1 VPVLSPVEAAA
12 NDAFGSSYPG
22 PHPTI
27 IGSRGPINITTDF
40 ERLNLQPGLHTK
52 EILCE
57 LGLTEYEIRHLA
69 LGGTFGDALSAVQ
82 SAAKL

>member
-1 VPVLSPVEAAA
+1 MPVLSPGEAAV
-12 NDAFGSSYPG
+12 NDAFRSSYPE

-27 IGSRGPINITTDF
+27 IGSSKLINITTDF

-57 LGLTEYEIRHLA
+57 LGLTEDEIRHLA
-69 LGGTFGDALSAVQ
+69 LGGTFGDTLSAVP